1 MSGMVELANVT
12 MQFKTSHGTLTA
24 IEDVSFNVAD
34 GEFISL
40 IGPSGCG
47 KSTILRLISD
57 IYQPI
62 KGTLSVAGLSAS
74 EARKRNLI
82 TMMFQEPILLPW
94 LSIIKN
100 VNMPL
105 ELIHQKEHL
114 SPIEALEIVGLKGRE
129 HDYPYQ
135 LSGGMQQ
142 RAALARSLVTNPRV
156 LLMDEPFAAID
167 ELTRDRMGQWLL
179 SIWEQTRKTVIFVTH
194 SIPEA
199 LFLSDRVIVL
209 DANPGSVRADVTV
222 DLPRPR
228 TEEIRQDLQY
238 FELLGT
244 LRSHLRAT
252 QEREVSGS

>member
-1 MSGMVELANVT
+1 MVELDCVT
-12 MQFKTSHGTLTA
+12 MQFNTSHGTLTA
-24 IEDVSFNVAD
+24 LDNVSFDVAD

-57 IYQPI
+57 IHKPI
-62 KGTLSVAGLSAS
+62 AGNIRVAGLLPSK
-74 EARKRNLI
+74 ARKQNMI

-94 LSIIKN
+94 QSIYKN
-100 VNMPL
+100 VRLPL
-105 ELIHQKEHL
+105 ELTHQEEHADPL
-114 SPIEALEIVGLKGRE
+114 ETLEIVGLKGRE
-129 HDYPYQ
+129 NDYPNQ

-142 RAALARSLVTNPRV
+142 RAALARSLVTNPKV

-179 SIWEQTRKTVIFVTH
+179 SIWEQTKKTVIFVTH

-199 LFLSDRVIVL
+199 VFLSDRVIIL
-209 DANPGSVRADVTV
+209 DANPGRIQSIVEI

-228 TEEIRQDLQY
+228 TDDMRQDMRY
-238 FELLGT
+238 FELLGLIRGY
-244 LRSHLRAT
+244 LRGEIE
-252 QEREVSGS
+252 QEGA